1 MQGMFH
7 GDSLESEKGAAD
19 QLHGNADGLLHMRL
33 RIGKGGC
40 AQTEL
45 FQRAGG
51 GPAGSRPIFSSLAPA
66 LPREM
71 AISTKASMT

>member
-1 MQGMFH
+1 MFH

-19 QLHGNADGLLHMRL
+19 QLHGNADGLLHMRQRL
-33 RIGKGGC
+33 RMGKGGC

-51 GPAGSRPIFSSLAPA
+51 GPAGGRPIFSGLAPA
-66 LPREM
+66 SPREM
-71 AISTKASMT
+71 AMSTKASMT